1 MIGNTLLVINPV
13 SGKGEA
19 RFELM
24 DIVVRLSDAGCEVT
38 VFPTRADTDNSEEI
52 ASRLHASHDYDMVV
66 ACGGDGTLNITVEGV
81 LRAQKQVPIGYIP
94 LGTTNDFAS
103 SLDIPS
109 DTDEAIAHV
118 LAGTPVKHDVGLF
131 KGRHFT
137 YIACCGAFTETSY
150 STNRTLKSIF
160 GQAAYVINA
169 LPSLPSIRPIEM
181 TVKTDCET
189 ISGKYIFCALSN
201 TTTAGGFVK
210 LDGHGVDFSDGLFEL
225 ILIGYPQ
232 DIIDAGRVAKKLAT
246 ANMDDPLIVIRH
258 VTSCEIAAKEPIGW
272 SLDGEDGGKTDKAYL
287 SVEKS
292 AIEILK

>member
-19 RFELM
+19 RYELL
-24 DIVVRLSDAGCEVT
+24 DIVTRLSDAGCEVT
-38 VFPTRADTDNSEEI
+38 VFPTRADTDNAEEV
-52 ASRLHASHDYDMVV
+52 ASRLHASHLYDMVV
-66 ACGGDGTLNITVEGV
+66 AVGGDGTLNLTVEGV
-81 LRAQKQVPIGYIP
+81 LRSARKVPIGYIP

-103 SLDIPS
+103 SLGIPS

-118 LAGTPVKHDVGLF
+118 LAGKPVPHDIGLF
-131 KGRHFT
+131 GKRHFT

-150 STNRTLKSIF
+150 STNQTLKSIF
-160 GQAAYVINA
+160 GHAAYVIGA
-169 LPSLPSIRPIEM
+169 LPSLTSIRPIEM
-181 TVKTDCET
+181 TVQTDCET
-189 ISGKYIFCALSN
+189 IKGRYMFCALSN

-232 DIIDAGRVAKKLAT
+232 DLIDAGRVAKKLAT
-246 ANMDDPLIVIRH
+246 ANMNDPLIVLRH
-258 VTSCEIAAKEPIGW
+258 ISACKIELKEPLGW
-272 SLDGEDGGKTDKAYL
+272 SLDGEDGGKTDNAQL
-287 SVEKS
+287 SVQKS